1 MRTANVS
8 HMHRTNSEL
17 QAQVDDEIA
26 HIRNLV
32 FVRNLLEAR
41 GAERGELAEC
51 DAVIDGLRRQ
61 LAEAAK
67 RASAPL
73 AA

>member
-1 MRTANVS
+1 MGTANVS
-8 HMHRTNSEL
+8 RMHRTNSEL

-41 GAERGELAEC
+41 GAERDELAEC

-61 LAEAAK
+61 LADAAK